1 MGNTRNTCGRNR
13 KTGQVAVR
21 SAPMGLGAN
30 GQRSSKELFR
40 GVDQGADDEATE
52 SGIRIRVSIRVA
64 VGFLA
69 VVCVLLFPLR
79 TEFGGVHDNRGL
91 FDRLCKRRNSLLA
104 RGRKRTFIRMFDHIS
119 MRATV
124 AGAHDNLIG
133 RAEFA
138 RHGVEGMRECGF
150 SHRVRQS
157 HALTNDLVVVRAF
170 DASTLSSS
178 SRNSRMFLEGDSS
191 LPSEGTMIV
200 NYGCKGSE
208 SFGDLQV
215 L

>member
-1 MGNTRNTCGRNR
+1 MD
-13 KTGQVAVR
+13 
-21 SAPMGLGAN
+21 
-30 GQRSSKELFR
+30 E
-40 GVDQGADDEATE
+40 GADDEAAE
-52 SGIRIRVSIRVA
+52 SGIRIRMSVGIA

-69 VVCVLLFPLR
+69 VVGVFLFPLS
-79 TEFGGVHDNRGL
+79 TEFGSVHDDRGL
-91 FDRLCKRRNSLLA
+91 FDRLCKRRNRLLA
-104 RGRKRTFIRMFDHIS
+104 RGRKRAFIWVFDYIS

-124 AGAHDNLIG
+124 ARAHDNLIG
-133 RAEFA
+133 GTEFA
-138 RHGVEGMRECGF
+138 RHGVEGMRESGF
-150 SHRVRQS
+150 SHRVLQS

-215 L
+215 LEGKYPLFLVKSTCRFA

>member
-1 MGNTRNTCGRNR
+1 MRC
-13 KTGQVAVR
+13 
-21 SAPMGLGAN
+21 GAN
-30 GQRSSKELFR
+30 GQKAHEVLFS
-40 GVDQGADDEATE
+40 GMDEGADDEAAE
-52 SGIRIRVSIRVA
+52 SGIRIRVSVRIA

-69 VVCVLLFPLR
+69 VVGVFLFPLS
-79 TEFGGVHDNRGL
+79 TEFGGVHDDRGL
-91 FDRLCKRRNSLLA
+91 FDCLCERRNSLLA
-104 RGRKRTFIRMFDHIS
+104 RGRKRAFIRVFDYIS

-124 AGAHDNLIG
+124 AGTHDNLIG
-133 RAEFA
+133 GAEFA
-138 RHGVEGMRECGF
+138 RHGVEGMRESGAC
-150 SHRVRQS
+150 HRVRQS

-178 SRNSRMFLEGDSS
+178 SRNSRMFIEGDSS

-215 L
+215 LEGKFVIFR

>member
-1 MGNTRNTCGRNR
+1 MS
-13 KTGQVAVR
+13 VR
-21 SAPMGLGAN
+21 VTVGL
-30 GQRSSKELFR
+30 
-40 GVDQGADDEATE
+40 
-52 SGIRIRVSIRVA
+52 
-64 VGFLA
+64 LA
-69 VVCVLLFPLR
+69 VCGIFLFPLGA
-79 TEFGGVHDNRGL
+79 EFGGVHDDRGL
-91 FDRLCKRRNSLLA
+91 FDRLCKRRNSFLA
-104 RGRKRTFIRMFDHIS
+104 RGRKRTFIGMFDYIS

-124 AGAHDNLIG
+124 ARAHDNLIG

-138 RHGVEGMRECGF
+138 RHGVEGMRESGF

-178 SRNSRMFLEGDSS
+178 SRNSRMFIEGDSS

-208 SFGDLQV
+208 SFTDLQV
-215 L
+215 LEGKFVIF

>member
-1 MGNTRNTCGRNR
+1 MD
-13 KTGQVAVR
+13 K
-21 SAPMGLGAN
+21 
-30 GQRSSKELFR
+30 
-40 GVDQGADDEATE
+40 GADDEATE
-52 SGIRIRVSIRVA
+52 SGIRIRVSVGIA

-69 VVCVLLFPLR
+69 VVGVLLFPLR
-79 TEFGGVHDNRGL
+79 TEFGGVHDDRGL
-91 FDRLCKRRNSLLA
+91 FDRLCKRRNSFLA
-104 RGRKRTFIRMFDHIS
+104 RGRKRTFIRMFDYIS

-124 AGAHDNLIG
+124 AGTHDNLIG
-133 RAEFA
+133 GTEFA
-138 RHGVEGMRECGF
+138 RHGVEGMRESGAC
-150 SHRVRQS
+150 HRVRQS

-215 L
+215 LEGKFVIF

>member
-1 MGNTRNTCGRNR
+1 MLIFVEQTKMHR
-13 KTGQVAVR
+13 
-21 SAPMGLGAN
+21 GLF
-30 GQRSSKELFR
+30 S
-40 GVDQGADDEATE
+40 GVDQGADDEAAE
-52 SGIRIRVSIRVA
+52 SGIRIRVSVRIA
-64 VGFLA
+64 VGFFSILG
-69 VVCVLLFPLR
+69 VFLLPFR
-79 TEFGGVHDNRGL
+79 TEFGRIHD
-91 FDRLCKRRNSLLA
+91 DRCLLDCLCERRNSLLT
-104 RGRKRTFIRMFDHIS
+104 RGSKRTFIRMFDYIS

-133 RAEFA
+133 GTEFA
-138 RHGVEGMRECGF
+138 RHGVEGMRESRS

-170 DASTLSSS
+170 DASTQSSS
-178 SRNSRMFLEGDSS
+178 SRNYRMFLEGDSS

-215 L
+215 FGEKCVILGEKW

>member
-1 MGNTRNTCGRNR
+1 MLIFVEQTKIHR
-13 KTGQVAVR
+13 
-21 SAPMGLGAN
+21 GLF
-30 GQRSSKELFR
+30 S
-40 GVDQGADDEATE
+40 GVDQGADDEAAE
-52 SGIRIRVSIRVA
+52 SGIRIRVSVGIA
-64 VGFLA
+64 VGFFA
-69 VVCVLLFPLR
+69 VVCVLLLPFR
-79 TEFGGVHDNRGL
+79 TKFGRIHDDRGL
-91 FDRLCKRRNSLLA
+91 LDCLCERRNSLLT
-104 RGRKRTFIRMFDHIS
+104 RGSKRTFIRMLDHIS
-119 MRATV
+119 MSATI

-133 RAEFA
+133 GTEFA
-138 RHGVEGMRECGF
+138 RHGVEWMREGCF

-215 L
+215 FGEKCVILGEKW